1 MLVFSVTNANADPN
15 VIVPKAVL
23 ILLSELSTIYSTVL
37 LGFSGD
43 SSEITWLVPAAAFFC
58 MKNYFKITT
67 DWMVGSDY
75 CMRNSSTTITVVINV
90 LYRCQ
95 IMYFCLC
102 ETVNFWI
109 SRGHPWFYVLLVPLC
124 YKYGKDLKACSIIS
138 CPKTYILDI
147 SHLWYSLILI
157 FPLGFHVC
165 IVKSLF
171 DSFLLFF

>member
-1 MLVFSVTNANADPN
+1 MQMLTQMLLCQKLFWFYCQNYLLS
-15 VIVPKAVL
+15 
-23 ILLSELSTIYSTVL
+23 ILLFSWVSKEIVL
-37 LGFSGD
+37 KSLDLFQQQ
-43 SSEITWLVPAAAFFC
+43 LFFC